1 VSPITITHH
10 RTADA
15 CCMECETA
23 WAAGGQITVLAVLS
37 AAAEHAIETGHTVAE
52 HVADDAVVHPVTRGS
67 G

>member
-1 VSPITITHH
+1 
-10 RTADA
+10 
-15 CCMECETA
+15 MECETA